1 MWNWG
6 SFSNGFF
13 FLWEGESMIMLN
25 EMSRKKLD
33 LSFEGIE
40 IYSIFTHFNAFFYF
54 WKNLMLQTDE
64 YLLT

>member
-1 MWNWG
+1 
-6 SFSNGFF
+6 
-13 FLWEGESMIMLN
+13 MIMLN

-40 IYSIFTHFNAFFYF
+40 IYSIFTHFNAFLYF